1 MWPLTR
7 QLTNQGTRHH
17 SEKGESMTFG
27 VIGPGNIGEVIVRKL
42 RDAGYPV
49 KMANSRG
56 PESLKDLGAKTAAIP
71 VSLEQVV
78 QDVDVLFLVVPQK
91 AIPELPK
98 GLLNKAR
105 KETIVI
111 DVGNYY
117 PFRDGRIDEI
127 ENGLTE
133 SVWVERQIGRP
144 VVKLLNTIP
153 SKALMA
159 AGRPAGSRDRVALPI
174 SGDNTKAKEIVAQLI
189 DRIGFDSVDA
199 GTIAESW
206 RQQPGSP
213 VYCTNPTKEELRLWL
228 KKVDRSSLATNR
240 EKGLKAYY
248 PTRDADYQA
257 QIEAHRSVWLFAKFE
272 ASV

>member
-1 MWPLTR
+1 M
-7 QLTNQGTRHH
+7 NI
-17 SEKGESMTFG
+17 G
-27 VIGPGNIGEVIVRKL
+27 VIGTGDIGAVIIRKL
-42 RDAGYPV
+42 RHAGYAV
-49 KMANSRG
+49 KMVNTRG
-56 PESLKDLGAKTAAIP
+56 PESLKDLAANTGAIP
-71 VSLEQVV
+71 VSVEQVV
-78 QDVDVLFLVVPQK
+78 QDVDMLFIVVPQK

-117 PFRDGRIDEI
+117 PFRDGRIDEL

-144 VVKLLNTIP
+144 VIKVLNTIP
-153 SKALMA
+153 TKALMA

-213 VYCTNPTKEELRLWL
+213 VYCTNPTKEELQLWL
-228 KKVDRSSLATNR
+228 KKVDRSSLATDR
-240 EKGLKAYY
+240 EKVLKAYLAVV
-248 PTRDADYQA
+248 DADYQT
-257 QIEAHRSVWLFAKFE
+257 QVKAHRSVLIKE
-272 ASV
+272 

>member
-1 MWPLTR
+1 M
-7 QLTNQGTRHH
+7 N
-17 SEKGESMTFG
+17 FG
-27 VIGPGNIGEVIVRKL
+27 VIGPGDIGEVIIRKL
-42 RDAGYPV
+42 RDTGYPV

-56 PESLKDLGAKTAAIP
+56 PESLKDLATKTGAIP
-71 VSLEQVV
+71 ASLEQVV
-78 QDVDVLFLVVPQK
+78 QDVDMLFIVVPQK

-117 PFRDGRIDEI
+117 PFRDGRIDEL

-144 VVKLLNTIP
+144 VIKVLNTIH

-174 SGDNTKAKEIVAQLI
+174 SGDNPKAKEIVAQLI

-206 RQQPGSP
+206 RQQPGTP
-213 VYCTNPTKEELRLWL
+213 VYCTNLTKEELHLWL
-228 KKVDRSSLATNR
+228 TKVDRSSLATNR
-240 EKGLKAYY
+240 EKGLKAYLAVV
-248 PTRDADYQA
+248 DADYQT
-257 QIEAHRSVWLFAKFE
+257 QVKAHRSVLIKE
-272 ASV
+272 

>member
-1 MWPLTR
+1 M
-7 QLTNQGTRHH
+7 N
-17 SEKGESMTFG
+17 FG

-56 PESLKDLGAKTAAIP
+56 PESLKDLAAKTGAIP
-71 VSLEQVV
+71 VSVEQVV
-78 QDVDVLFLVVPQK
+78 QDVDMIFIVVPQK
-91 AIPELPK
+91 AISELPK
-98 GLLNKAR
+98 GLFDKAK

-144 VVKLLNTIP
+144 VVKVLNTIP

-159 AGRPAGSRDRVALPI
+159 AGRPAENRDRVALPI
-174 SGDNTKAKEIVAQLI
+174 SGDDPNAKEIVAQLI

-213 VYCTNPTKEELRLWL
+213 VYCTNPTKEELQLWL

-240 EKGLKAYY
+240 EKGVKAYY

-257 QIEAHRSVWLFAKFE
+257 QIKAHRSVLVKESDF
-272 ASV
+272 

>member
-1 MWPLTR
+1 MNIGL
-7 QLTNQGTRHH
+7 
-17 SEKGESMTFG
+17 
-27 VIGPGNIGEVIVRKL
+27 IGPGDIGSVIVRKL
-42 RDAGYPV
+42 RDAGYSV
-49 KMANSRG
+49 KMANERG
-56 PESLKDLGAKTAAIP
+56 PESLKALAAKTGAIP
-71 VSLEQVV
+71 VSIEQVV
-78 QDVDVLFLVVPQK
+78 QDVDMLFIVVPQK
-91 AIPELPK
+91 SIPELPK
-98 GLLNKAR
+98 GLLNKAK

-127 ENGLTE
+127 ESGLTD
-133 SVWVERQIGRP
+133 SAWVEKQIGRP
-144 VVKLLNTIP
+144 VVKVLNTIP

-174 SGDNTKAKEIVAQLI
+174 SGDNTKAKEFVAQLI

-213 VYCTNPTKEELRLWL
+213 VYCTNPTKEELQLWL
-228 KKVDRSSLATNR
+228 KKVDRSSLPADR

-248 PTRDADYQA
+248 PTKDADYQA
-257 QIEAHRSVWLFAKFE
+257 QIKAHRSVLIKE
-272 ASV
+272 

>member
-1 MWPLTR
+1 M
-7 QLTNQGTRHH
+7 NI
-17 SEKGESMTFG
+17 G
-27 VIGPGNIGEVIVRKL
+27 VIGTGDIGEVIIRKL
-42 RDAGYPV
+42 GGAGYPV
-49 KMANSRG
+49 KMANTRDS
-56 PESLKDLGAKTAAIP
+56 ESLKDLAAKTGAIP
-71 VSLEQVV
+71 VSVEPVV
-78 QDVDVLFLVVPQK
+78 QDVDMLFIVVPQK

-117 PFRDGRIDEI
+117 PFRDGRIDEL

-133 SVWVERQIGRP
+133 SLWVEGQIGRP
-144 VVKLLNTIP
+144 VIKVLNTIP

-174 SGDNTKAKEIVAQLI
+174 SGDNTKVKEIVAQLI

-213 VYCTNPTKEELRLWL
+213 VYCTNPTKEELQLWL
-228 KKVDRSSLATNR
+228 KKVDRSSLPADR

-248 PTRDADYQA
+248 PTKDADYQA
-257 QIEAHRSVWLFAKFE
+257 QIKAHRSVLIKGRSLLFCSFE
-272 ASV
+272 C